1 MEVTELE
8 LPSKNLENQNNEK
21 KKLSLRF
28 VDNKEIF
35 FLLIIGSI
43 GLIIRF
49 YYFPFNIPII
59 DDGIDYFSYA
69 VVSSQQG
76 QLPANWGLSNNGWP
90 VFLSYFFSIFN
101 SDNFLEFT
109 YLQRFLT
116 IIISVLTIIPVY
128 FLCKRFVD
136 KQFAVIGAALF
147 VFDPRIIIN
156 SLLGIGEPAYIL
168 LGTISLFLFLS
179 KRFPIILISFFTLA
193 LCSIIRYEGF
203 LLFIPFV
210 IIFFIRFRK
219 DKKIIKKIFLVIG
232 IFFLTMAPMMF
243 SMYEATG
250 EDGIISPI
258 FGGIGYVE
266 RVAIHGEVDIEDS
279 NYNTD
284 EGKNKLLIFMTVG
297 LINLLKYMGWI
308 LIPTFVFFI
317 PLGFFIIIK
326 KRDFKT
332 VTIFLFGIV
341 MLIPALYAYGKD
353 IEETRYLYIIFPI
366 LCILASLTVEKISK
380 KFKKENLI
388 FIIIISGIIF
398 SSVMFLDSKKID
410 YENERESYL
419 IAKDIASIA
428 GGINHY
434 SPNSKYIHI
443 AEISNKWPIIP
454 IPIKEENYNQSFE
467 IKKISPE
474 KYSSLNDYIKNS
486 KEKGLTHLVINRE
499 GNNVKFLQ
507 DVFLHEEKY
516 PYLIKEYDS
525 LDHGFNLQIEMYK
538 IDYIKF
544 KAFYKK

>member
-1 MEVTELE
+1 M
-8 LPSKNLENQNNEK
+8 SNKNLENQNNEK

-28 VDNKEIF
+28 VDNKEILL
-35 FLLIIGSI
+35 LLIIGSI

-49 YYFPFNIPII
+49 YYFPFNIPIL

-76 QLPANWGLSNNGWP
+76 QLPVNWGLSNNGWP

-101 SDNFLEFT
+101 SQNFLEFT
-109 YLQRFLT
+109 YLQRSLT

-128 FLCKRFVD
+128 FLCKRFVN
-136 KQFAVIGAALF
+136 KKIAVIGAALF
-147 VFDPRIIIN
+147 ILDPRIIIN
-156 SLLGIGEPAYIL
+156 SLLGITEPTYIL

-219 DKKIIKKIFLVIG
+219 DKKIIQKIFLVIG
-232 IFFLTMAPMMF
+232 IFFLTIAPMMF

-250 EDGIISPI
+250 NDGIISPI
-258 FGGIGYVE
+258 FGGMDYV
-266 RVAIHGEVDIEDS
+266 VGVGVQGELDLEDPNYS
-279 NYNTD
+279 ND
-284 EGKNKLLIFMTVG
+284 EGKGKLLIFMTVG

-308 LIPTFVFFI
+308 LIPTFLIFTPI
-317 PLGFFIIIK
+317 GFFIIIK

-332 VTIFLFGIV
+332 ITIFLFGIV
-341 MLIPALYAYGKD
+341 MLIPAVYAYGRG
-353 IEETRYLYIIFPI
+353 IEETRYLYAIFPI
-366 LCILASLTVEKISK
+366 LSILASLMIEKISK

-388 FIIIISGIIF
+388 FIIIISSIIF
-398 SSVMFLDSKKID
+398 SSVIFLDSKKID
-410 YENERESYL
+410 YEHERESYL
-419 IAKDIASIA
+419 IAKHITSIA

-434 SPNSKYIHI
+434 SPDSKYIHI

-454 IPIKEENYNQSFE
+454 LPPKEENYNQSFD
-467 IKKISPE
+467 IKKIAPE

-486 KEKGLTHLVINRE
+486 KEKGLTHLVISGE
-499 GNNVKFLQ
+499 KNNAKFF
-507 DVFLHEEKY
+507 DDIFYHEEKY

-525 LDHGFNLQIEMYK
+525 LDQGFNFQIKMYA

-544 KAFYKK
+544 ENFYKK